1 MARVIAADPSN
12 AQRLAEIARQ
22 AFDGR
27 ESAWSAVDLL
37 ALGGPPN
44 AAMIVDDAFDAGLLI
59 LRMAADEAE
68 ILDFG
73 VLPPARRKG
82 LGRELLMAAQDFARQ
97 SGIKRMF
104 LEVAIDNAAA
114 RALYAGS
121 GFSQVGR
128 RKHYYLRPG
137 GTRAD
142 ALILSR
148 GL

>member
-1 MARVIAADPSN
+1 MARVITADPSN

-27 ESAWSAVDLL
+27 ESTWSTVDLL

-97 SGIKRMF
+97 SGIKRIF

-114 RALYAGS
+114 QALYAGS
-121 GFSQVGR
+121 GFSQAGR
-128 RKHYYLRPG
+128 RKHYYPRPG